1 MFLILVSDGN
11 TIGSDVTGKSARC
24 PAFLL
29 QAGAGKRADL
39 SNHNNYISRKPRL
52 FGVELR

>member
-1 MFLILVSDGN
+1 MFLIFVSDGN

-24 PAFLL
+24 PAL
-29 QAGAGKRADL
+29 QAGRRADL
-39 SNHNNYISRKPRL
+39 SNHNKYISRKPRP